1 MIGDHFFMK
10 TLAVGEFKT
19 HFSAALEEVRHG
31 KTVGVS
37 FGRTGRLVAVLAP
50 PKLVHPQGGVTLGSL
65 KKKASFRTKPSFK
78 ISEEDLLAS

>member
-1 MIGDHFFMK
+1 MK

-19 HFSAALEEVRHG
+19 HFSAALEEVRLG

-37 FGRTGRLVAVLAP
+37 FGRKGRLVAVLAP
-50 PKLVHPQGGVTLGSL
+50 PKLVLPQGGVTLGSL
-65 KKKASFRTKPSFK
+65 RKKSSFRTKPGFK

>member
-1 MIGDHFFMK
+1 MR

-19 HFSAALEEVRHG
+19 HFSEALEDVRHG

-37 FGRTGRLVAVLAP
+37 FGRKGHLVAVLAP
-50 PKLVHPQGGVTLGSL
+50 PKLVLHQGRVKLGL
-65 KKKASFRTKPSFK
+65 LGKKASFRTKPAFK

>member
-1 MIGDHFFMK
+1 MK

-19 HFSAALEEVRHG
+19 HFSEALEDVRHG

-37 FGRTGRLVAVLAP
+37 FGRKGRLVAVLAP
-50 PKLVHPQGGVTLGSL
+50 PKIVLHQGGVTLGSL
-65 KKKASFRTKPSFK
+65 KKKASFRTKPTFK

>member
-1 MIGDHFFMK
+1 MK

-37 FGRTGRLVAVLAP
+37 FGRKGRLVAVLAP
-50 PKLVHPQGGVTLGSL
+50 PKLVLHQGGVTLGSL
-65 KKKASFRTKPSFK
+65 RRKASFRTKTSFR

>member
-1 MIGDHFFMK
+1 MK

-19 HFSAALEEVRHG
+19 HFSEALEDVRHG

-37 FGRTGRLVAVLAP
+37 FGRNGRLVAVLAP
-50 PKLVHPQGGVTLGSL
+50 PKLLLHQGGVTLGSL
-65 KKKASFRTKPSFK
+65 KKKASFRTKPTFK